1 MKSRYEGKRFIDKV
15 NFPHGFNRGTF
26 SIPHATMLEEY
37 GAHCV
42 ALMHAEIEPETE
54 EERHFVAVCGRT
66 NVPRSELEHVW
77 LQYLKL
83 VEDRQNLK
91 SIFLGKGGGFTV
103 AAEEG
108 TETISFSTIIY
119 REEWA
124 KRHK

>member
-1 MKSRYEGKRFIDKV
+1 MKSRYQAKRFIDKV
-15 NFPHGFNRGTF
+15 NFPHGFSRGAF
-26 SIPHATMLEEY
+26 SIPHATILEEY

-42 ALMHAEIEPETE
+42 ALMHGEIGPETE
-54 EERHFVAVCGRT
+54 EERHFVAVCART
-66 NVPRSELEHVW
+66 NEPRSELEHVW

-124 KRHK
+124 KRHR